1 VRVILAKINSK
12 HRDSIYL
19 MSKQS
24 WSKNH
29 PAPAFIKNDSS
40 RDTIYYLC
48 LDGKNVVGWFQIRR
62 YGSAAPGRLKT
73 HLYYEVIPS
82 CRGRGFGG
90 KIFCIA
96 KFLSYIFVPSRL
108 LISCRPNSTS
118 EKIIQSQGG
127 LKIDNKAGMN
137 YYIINHIENI

>member
-1 VRVILAKINSK
+1 MDLRRQGDLKL
-12 HRDSIYL
+12 IYIMRL
-19 MSKQS
+19 
-24 WSKNH
+24 
-29 PAPAFIKNDSS
+29 F
-40 RDTIYYLC
+40 
-48 LDGKNVVGWFQIRR
+48 
-62 YGSAAPGRLKT
+62 GR
-73 HLYYEVIPS
+73 
-82 CRGRGFGG
+82 
-90 KIFCIA
+90 IFCIA